1 MDFIKDEGGSK
12 MEYWG
17 MPIPDEEEK
26 SSKEVETQ
34 ECQGSAA
41 QGWALRVRKEQ
52 C

>member
-1 MDFIKDEGGSK
+1 

-34 ECQGSAA
+34 ESRGLLLKD
-41 QGWALRVRKEQ
+41 GP
-52 C
+52 